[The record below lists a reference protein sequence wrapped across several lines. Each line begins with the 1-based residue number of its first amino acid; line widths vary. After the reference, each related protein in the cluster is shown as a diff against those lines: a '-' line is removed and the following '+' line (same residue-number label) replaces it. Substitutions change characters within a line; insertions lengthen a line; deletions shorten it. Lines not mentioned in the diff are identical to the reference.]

1 MKPKEK
7 CKSTDDMKSSLNKD
21 KLNEEFFTLIIN
33 ECATDKYFKS
43 RLAIEIANFYRSQSS
58 VLKNEYNKE
67 FTKAFI
73 NLSDYVEFS
82 YADELE
88 SEEIISEIHI
98 KRPYDITDKFGKES
112 VKNSDTL
119 EILKKLTE
127 KIETYNQEIKKIK
140 NDSIKLKEIIYK
152 DSSSFGSDSK
162 IQTIPIDIYLD
173 TEDSAIIFG
182 IYESVLAFIDSIG
195 FEKTFEFI
203 AVKGSWFKRMVA
215 NSKEAI
221 TSDDVINRFKEVE
234 YGVEVNTI
242 LKQQSEIDKN
252 QSEALLNI
260 LKSVENVSNAA
271 IRIGSLLVVKIKNA
285 EGEVNVQVRSLS
297 IKELHLLNKRPELLH
312 NPQLILT
319 ALTTELRSESEFP
332 PTSKN

>member
-1 MKPKEK
+1 
-7 CKSTDDMKSSLNKD
+7 
-21 KLNEEFFTLIIN
+21 
-33 ECATDKYFKS
+33 
-43 RLAIEIANFYRSQSS
+43 
-58 VLKNEYNKE
+58 
-67 FTKAFI
+67 
-73 NLSDYVEFS
+73 
-82 YADELE
+82 
-88 SEEIISEIHI
+88 
-98 KRPYDITDKFGKES
+98 
-112 VKNSDTL
+112 
-119 EILKKLTE
+119 
-127 KIETYNQEIKKIK
+127 
-140 NDSIKLKEIIYK
+140 
-152 DSSSFGSDSK
+152 
-162 IQTIPIDIYLD
+162 
-173 TEDSAIIFG
+173 
-182 IYESVLAFIDSIG
+182 
-195 FEKTFEFI
+195 
-203 AVKGSWFKRMVA
+203 MVA